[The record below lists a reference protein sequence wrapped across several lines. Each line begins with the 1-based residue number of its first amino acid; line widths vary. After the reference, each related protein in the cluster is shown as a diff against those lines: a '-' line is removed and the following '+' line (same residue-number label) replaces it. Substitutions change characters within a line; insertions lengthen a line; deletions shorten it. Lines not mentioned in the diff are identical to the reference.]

1 MVRAVR
7 LRRGAGGVAHTRGI
21 RRALVASLEGMHAY
35 QHYAN
40 LVMLDACP
48 SCQRPT
54 AVIREYAPRSTRGR
68 APYRKV
74 RCLRGHQFT
83 LLMD

>member
-1 MVRAVR
+1 
-7 LRRGAGGVAHTRGI
+7 
-21 RRALVASLEGMHAY
+21 MHAY
-35 QHYAN
+35 QHFAN

-54 AVIREYAPRSTRGR
+54 AVVREYSRRSTRGGV
-68 APYRKV
+68 PHRKV
-74 RCLRGHQFT
+74 RCLRGHLFT

>member
-1 MVRAVR
+1 
-7 LRRGAGGVAHTRGI
+7 
-21 RRALVASLEGMHAY
+21 MHAY
-35 QHYAN
+35 QHFAN

-48 SCQRPT
+48 SCERPT
-54 AVIREYAPRSTRGR
+54 AVVREYSPRSTRRG

-74 RCLRGHQFT
+74 RCLKGHLFT

>member
-1 MVRAVR
+1 
-7 LRRGAGGVAHTRGI
+7 
-21 RRALVASLEGMHAY
+21 MHAY
-35 QHYAN
+35 QHFAN

-54 AVIREYAPRSTRGR
+54 AVILEYIPRSTRGGV
-68 APYRKV
+68 PYRKV
-74 RCLRGHQFT
+74 RCLKGHLFT

>member
-1 MVRAVR
+1 
-7 LRRGAGGVAHTRGI
+7 
-21 RRALVASLEGMHAY
+21 MHAY
-35 QHYAN
+35 QHFAN
-40 LVMLDACP
+40 LVMLEACP

-54 AVIREYAPRSTRGR
+54 AVVRESGPRSTRNC

-74 RCLRGHQFT
+74 RCLKGHLFT